1 MDDFIN
7 AITLLGIPAIVLV
20 PVLVEGLKAMGLP
33 ARWAGLAAVVVG
45 LAVAGLAEA
54 VNAWPAVTPF
64 VRFLVAGLLLGFA
77 SAGVYSQ
84 YKVFRR

>member
-7 AITLLGIPAIVLV
+7 AITLLGIPAMVLV
-20 PVLVEGLKAMGLP
+20 PVLVEGLKALGLP
-33 ARWAGLAAVVVG
+33 ARWAGMTAVMVG

-64 VRFLVAGLLLGFA
+64 VRFIVAGLLLGFA

-84 YKVFRR
+84 YKVFRQ